1 MTLKIA
7 FWGIDLHQENYG
19 WWWYALNCIVCKWNL
34 SPLFWTWNLAK
45 LKYWYYEMHLTMKNH
60 IIIHSNVFFII
71 KLGVVCVCCRNIT
84 GSGKKNWLWGI
95 FHIAKCPNFYEL
107 IYDFS
112 GQKIS
117 KNGISRQSSNYKD
130 SFFCKSFLIIK
141 TCRVLHRECHLFSWY
156 LESYFG
162 KWISMRNFIMNV
174 PQTLTLFQTAFVI
187 LAMQK

>member
-1 MTLKIA
+1 M
-7 FWGIDLHQENYG
+7 
-19 WWWYALNCIVCKWNL
+19 CKWNL

-130 SFFCKSFLIIK
+130 SFFASHFSLSKHAGSCIITYISRVFGFLILKIS
-141 TCRVLHRECHLFSWY
+141 RVLTSKIS
-156 LESYFG
+156 LE
-162 KWISMRNFIMNV
+162 
-174 PQTLTLFQTAFVI
+174 
-187 LAMQK
+187 

>member
-1 MTLKIA
+1 MFIGTLKIA

-71 KLGVVCVCCRNIT
+71 KLGGVCVCCRNIT

-117 KNGISRQSSNYKD
+117 KNGTSRQSSNYKD
-130 SFFCKSFLIIK
+130 SFFLQVISQCIK
-141 TCRVLHRECHLFSWY
+141 TGRVLHYYIFKVFGFFLSW
-156 LESYFG
+156 
-162 KWISMRNFIMNV
+162 K
-174 PQTLTLFQTAFVI
+174 
-187 LAMQK
+187 